1 MEKVMM
7 RHFDIIVA
15 VDRNNGIGRKNSMP
29 WKLKGDLQYFYNITS
44 KTSDTSKQNAIIMG
58 RKTFESLPV
67 KPLAKR
73 VNIVL
78 STNLKLDLPQHVIQ
92 AISLDDALVK
102 ADTCENIF
110 VIGGGILYELAIQHP
125 MARYLY
131 FTRIDH
137 IFDCDAF
144 FATLPAN
151 IVEESVSELFKENE
165 LTYQNF
171 KYCLPQYVHHNNSS
185 KTMLMAK

>member
-15 VDRNNGIGRKNSMP
+15 VDRNNGIGSKNSMP
-29 WKLKGDLQYFYNITS
+29 WKLKGDLKYFYNITS
-44 KTSDTSKQNAIIMG
+44 KTSDINKQNAIIMG

-67 KPLAKR
+67 KPLPKR

-78 STNLKLDLPQHVIQ
+78 STNLKLELPQHVVQ
-92 AISLDDALVK
+92 AISFDDALVK
-102 ADTCENIF
+102 ADACENIL
-110 VIGGGILYELAIQHP
+110 VIGGGILYEMAIKHP
-125 MARYLY
+125 EARYLY
-131 FTRIDH
+131 LTRIDH
-137 IFDCDAF
+137 KFDCDAF
-144 FATLPAN
+144 FVTLPPN

-171 KYCLPQYVHHNNSS
+171 KYCLPQYLHHNNCP